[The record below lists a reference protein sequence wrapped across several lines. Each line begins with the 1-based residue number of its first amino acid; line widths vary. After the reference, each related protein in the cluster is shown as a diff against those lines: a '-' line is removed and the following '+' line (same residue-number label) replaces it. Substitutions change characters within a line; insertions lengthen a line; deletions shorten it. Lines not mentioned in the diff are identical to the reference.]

1 MVRHR
6 SKIPL
11 IIKAVLASSG
21 AANTRVIK
29 SWFPLTHR
37 TTVYTHLRKLFKA
50 GEIHIIRWEL
60 SRPSGAAQ
68 FIPVFAFGPG
78 ISMLYP
84 ERSPESK
91 TTPRKPGVAHTW
103 GPVTPRLSTE
113 TGKAP
118 PQLTQTS
125 D

>member
-1 MVRHR
+1 MARSP
-6 SKIPL
+6 SKIPHS
-11 IIKAVLASSG
+11 IREVLRAEG
-21 AANTRVIK
+21 PANTKVIK

-37 TTVYTHLRKLFKA
+37 TTIYTHLRKLFKA

-68 FIPVFAFGPG
+68 FIPVFAFGKGP
-78 ISMLYP
+78 SVPYP
-84 ERSPESK
+84 ERPSTSRA
-91 TTPRKPGVAHTW
+91 TPRKPGVVHTW
-103 GPVTPRLSTE
+103 GPVTPRFPAE

>member
-1 MVRHR
+1 MARSP
-6 SKIPL
+6 SKIPHS
-11 IIKAVLASSG
+11 IREVLRAEG
-21 AANTRVIK
+21 PANTKVIK

-37 TTVYTHLRKLFKA
+37 TTIYTHLRKLFKA

-78 ISMLYP
+78 ISMRYP

-91 TTPRKPGVAHTW
+91 SIPRKPGVVHTW
-103 GPVTPRLSTE
+103 GPVTPRFPEE

-118 PQLTQTS
+118 HN
-125 D
+125 

>member
-1 MVRHR
+1 MAR
-6 SKIPL
+6 SRSNIPHS
-11 IIKAVLASSG
+11 IREVLRAEG
-21 AANTRVIK
+21 PANTKVIK

-37 TTVYTHLRKLFKA
+37 TTIYTHLRKLFKA

-78 ISMLYP
+78 ISMRYP

-91 TTPRKPGVAHTW
+91 SIPRKPGVVHTW
-103 GPVTPRLSTE
+103 GPVTPRFPEE

-118 PQLTQTS
+118 HN
-125 D
+125 